1 MNMTKEKIELFVKYQ
16 KGFDDIP
23 SFDNALQ
30 ELIVEKKKQ
39 THWIWYI
46 IPYDKPSKM
55 YGSTFQL
62 TPNDVDT
69 YVQNEYLRIN
79 YISIMYAV
87 HQQLSAIQCCAYD
100 NFIPNHDLV
109 KIYESA
115 LFFKTHSSH
124 ADINNVCSKI
134 ENMLEPYIATLQ
146 KQNNMKHVLNNMILS
161 HCKS

>member
-1 MNMTKEKIELFVKYQ
+1 MMTEKSALFVKYH
-16 KGFDDIP
+16 KGFEIFP
-23 SFDNALQ
+23 SFDEALR
-30 ELIVEKKKQ
+30 ELVVDKKKQ

-55 YGSTFQL
+55 YGSIFQL
-62 TPNDVDT
+62 TPNDVNT

-115 LFFKTHSSH
+115 LFFKTYSSH
-124 ADINNVCSKI
+124 VDINNICSKI
-134 ENMLEPYIATLQ
+134 EKLLEPYIAMLQ
-146 KQNNMKHVLNNMILS
+146 KQNNMKYVLNNMILS
-161 HCKS
+161 HCKR